1 MSDLLEPKPE
11 QSEST
16 DSKKTSNTKNKQ
28 TILAVAIAILVLGAG
43 GYWFMNSSQEEPVV
57 VEQQPAPVQATEIT
71 EPAPTSEPTPTMPDN
86 TAPVVEEKVLV
97 EESILSE
104 PIAEDVSLQQEEI
117 DKLKEIEKQLI
128 EQKVN
133 LEAQSQDV
141 DELIRL
147 KEEQIRLFEA
157 ELAKKQ

>member
-11 QSEST
+11 QSESA

-28 TILAVAIAILVLGAG
+28 TILAVGIAVLALGAG
-43 GYWFMNSSQEEPVV
+43 GYWFMNSSQEEPVA
-57 VEQQPAPVQATEIT
+57 VEQQPAPAQATEIT
-71 EPAPTSEPTPTMPDN
+71 EPAQTSEQ
-86 TAPVVEEKVLV
+86 ASIVEEKVLI
-97 EESILSE
+97 EESVLSE

-117 DKLKEIEKQLI
+117 DKLKEIEKQLA

-147 KEEQIRLFEA
+147 KEEQIRLLEA

>member
-11 QSEST
+11 QSESA

-28 TILAVAIAILVLGAG
+28 TILAVGIAVLALGAG
-43 GYWFMNSSQEEPVV
+43 GYWFMNSSQEEPVA
-57 VEQQPAPVQATEIT
+57 VEQQPVPAQATEIT
-71 EPAPTSEPTPTMPDN
+71 EPAPTSEQTPETPVNNTPT
-86 TAPVVEEKVLV
+86 VEEKVLI
-97 EESILSE
+97 EESVLSE

-117 DKLKEIEKQLI
+117 DKLKEIEKQLA

-147 KEEQIRLFEA
+147 KEEQIRLLEE